1 MPCSTKSAASATRAK
16 QLRSPARVR
25 RVTRVCYAALLSA
38 LLALAGGA
46 NGAENSPFIVLQSTT
61 STQSSGLFDS
71 ILPQFTASSGI
82 EVRVVAVGTGQALA
96 NCRAGNGDVA
106 LVHAAELEAQFVAS
120 GDGLARLPLMY
131 NEFVLVGPRADPAGI
146 TGSANASVA
155 FARIAHHQVL
165 FFSRGDESGTH
176 ARERQLWAAA
186 GYVPDAAR
194 DPWYRDTGSAMLPTL
209 NVALELSGYTLID
222 RATWDTA
229 PTQAGHAVLFEGG
242 AALRNEY
249 SVIVVNPRIHPAAK
263 VREAQAL
270 ADWLR
275 GTVGQQ
281 AIAAFQ
287 PHGRPLFYPNAG
299 ATPSPP

>member
-1 MPCSTKSAASATRAK
+1 MSCSTRSATSATQATLLPARERARRATRA
-16 QLRSPARVR
+16 
-25 RVTRVCYAALLSA
+25 CCAALLSA
-38 LLALAGGA
+38 LLALVGAA

-61 STQSSGLFDS
+61 STQSSGLFDT

-106 LVHAAELEAQFVAS
+106 LVHAAELEAQFIAS

-131 NEFVLVGPRADPAGI
+131 NEFVLVGPRADPAAI

-155 FARIAHHQVL
+155 FARIARHQAL

-176 ARERQLWAAA
+176 ARERQLWSAA
-186 GYVPDAAR
+186 GYVPDPAR
-194 DPWYRDTGSAMLPTL
+194 DRWYRDTGSAMLPTL

-242 AALRNEY
+242 AELRNQY
-249 SVIVVNPRIHPAAK
+249 SVIVVNPRVHPAAK

-275 GTVGQQ
+275 GAVGQQ

-287 PHGRPLFYPNAG
+287 PHGRPLFYPNA
-299 ATPSPP
+299 ATLP